1 MREMEESFYEAAL
14 KFVMAEIE
22 RDISTYGKPKQDY
35 AYVKAEYLAEE
46 IGNSFIEEFCMR
58 LVEDINIKLKELGL
72 PNFYADYDGDY
83 VMVEE
88 KTK

>member
-1 MREMEESFYEAAL
+1 MRETEENFYEAAL

-35 AYVKAEYLAEE
+35 AYVKVEYLAEE
-46 IGNSFIEEFCMR
+46 IGNSFIEEFCIR